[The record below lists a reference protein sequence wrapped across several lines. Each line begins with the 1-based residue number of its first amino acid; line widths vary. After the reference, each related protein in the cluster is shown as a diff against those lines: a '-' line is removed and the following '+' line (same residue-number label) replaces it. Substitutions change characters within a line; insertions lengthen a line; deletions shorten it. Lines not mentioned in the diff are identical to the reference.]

1 MKRTIKLAAEAFKPA
16 NLAKGLNAAR
26 NPPSQAEIDAAL
38 EHATPEQR
46 AAYAEQV
53 ARAEAGA
60 QQAYE
65 HNTARE
71 AQRRVLY
78 GPAGVAVYGPE
89 VDAEQSRENAVRRC
103 ASPASS
109 WPPDQADRQVRCWDA
124 PEVPQARAIRGERAQ
139 QAAHE
144 RAARDQARAP
154 YRAPDRVPIHI
165 SRLSTR
171 GKTQLDEVLGYLNA
185 SGLAPDR
192 IFGVYRVPDRISQAL
207 TPHSEKGR
215 PVEWDIVH
223 SDPGGH
229 VGAARRD
236 RVRAP
241 TSSGSRGGWGSR
253 RCSTRSSRSRSA
265 SAPGSGPSSA
275 PGSRACRSSARC
287 AAAATRAPS
296 PSARSCA
303 ASSPST
309 RGPAPT
315 PTSACARPRRC
326 TCTAPEGIH
335 VEVLNWSA
343 VAAAV
348 HTRVTH
354 PPPVPSPFPYLPATP
369 QELLRAYLEVVG
381 VRPEDSYSAQATRR
395 PGPPAQRRAHQHSA
409 PSSPARTAR
418 TRMRAH
424 GCEHVVFVYRD
435 RPEYAAG
442 RARWAAYQ
450 EQQLQ
455 AAARARRPASAAG
468 SRSGRARR
476 PVRQASHAPP
486 RRSSACTGTT
496 GSRAP
501 ARTPTPYRYCW
512 PPVR

>member
-65 HNTARE
+65 HNKARE

-89 VDAEQSRENAVRRC
+89 VDEHVRNG
-103 ASPASS
+103 ASLRFARIELG
-109 WPPDQADRQVRCWDA
+109 RQTKQTVRSVLGRA
-124 PEVPQARAIRGERAQ
+124 EVPRLEDPGERAQ
-139 QAAHE
+139 HAAHE
-144 RAARDQARAP
+144 RAERDRARAP
-154 YRAPDRVPIHI
+154 YRAPHPVPIHI

-171 GKTQLDEVLGYLNA
+171 GKTQLDEVLGYLNG

-192 IFGVYRVPDRISQAL
+192 IFGVYRVPERISQAL

-215 PVEWDIVH
+215 PVEWDIIH
-223 SDPGGH
+223 SDPGATSAPF
-229 VGAARRD
+229 VATAFAADEQWVARRVGEPSVLD
-236 RVRAP
+236 EELALAFCLGAGIGPEQCAGLARVSEFRSLNGGGDESP
-241 TSSGSRGGWGSR
+241 NPVCTLVRGVVAVHPRTDSDAHER
-253 RCSTRSSRSRSA
+253 MR
-265 SAPGSGPSSA
+265 
-275 PGSRACRSSARC
+275 
-287 AAAATRAPS
+287 AATPLHLH
-296 PSARSCA
+296 
-303 ASSPST
+303 
-309 RGPAPT
+309 
-315 PTSACARPRRC
+315 
-326 TCTAPEGIH
+326 APEGIH

-369 QELLRAYLEVVG
+369 QELLHAYLEVVG
-381 VRPEDSYSAQATRR
+381 VRPEDSYSAQATADRVR
-395 PGPPAQRRAHQHSA
+395 PLSGAHANTGPKQSCADGKE
-409 PSSPARTAR
+409 
-418 TRMRAH
+418 RMRAH

-442 RARWAAYQ
+442 RERWAAYQ

-455 AAARARRPASAAG
+455 ARLERATGIRRRIALEGELGGLFGRLARAAEAIERLHWDNWFEG
-468 SRSGRARR
+468 
-476 PVRQASHAPP
+476 
-486 RRSSACTGTT
+486 TGED
-496 GSRAP
+496 P
-501 ARTPTPYRYCW
+501 IPYRYCW
-512 PPVR
+512 PPIR